1 MLLETG
7 QEASMIRIKAKYQQE
22 PKAKKKKKNHN
33 VNNKEITAKNLKL
46 TSELPLPHP
55 HSQYP
60 LLECPVARKM
70 LVKTGHILSWLTP
83 RAVGEI
89 SPLRTSSLP
98 GQMGSHCRGIGVAS
112 EK

>member
-1 MLLETG
+1 MCALGNRTRG
-7 QEASMIRIKAKYQQE
+7 INDQNKGKIPTRAQS
-22 PKAKKKKKNHN
+22 KKKKNHN